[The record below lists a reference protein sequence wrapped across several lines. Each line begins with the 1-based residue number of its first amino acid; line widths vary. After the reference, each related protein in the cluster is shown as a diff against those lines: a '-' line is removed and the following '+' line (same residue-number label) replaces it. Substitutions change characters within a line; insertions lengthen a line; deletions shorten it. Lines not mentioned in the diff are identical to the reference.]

1 MQDLLRKPTPT
12 IYELVLVIP
21 LALIITAFIAVIDI
35 SIFDGYVLPQ
45 LAECYPEN
53 TSDFCIDVRER
64 LGLQPNEQ
72 IKIGDLYWDILE
84 SIVIIFGTTL
94 FVIRIVFGK
103 LAGARWSLMLFFVA
117 SLWFISIT
125 ILFYSGFIDTFY
137 YILRGIEVPM
147 TLEWLDQSG
156 IFQIT
161 KQFGETTSVDK
172 SDLYLTNGIGIT
184 VLIGFWFWMHYH
196 HSKRHFR
203 WLN

>member
-1 MQDLLRKPTPT
+1 MQDLLRRPTPT

-21 LALIITAFIAVIDI
+21 LALILTAFIAVIDI

-45 LAECYPEN
+45 LAECHPEN
-53 TSDFCIDVRER
+53 DSDFCNDVRQR
-64 LGLQPNEQ
+64 LNLQPNEQ
-72 IKIGDLYWDILE
+72 LKIGDLYWDILE
-84 SIVIIFGTTL
+84 SIVIIFGGTL
-94 FVIRIVFGK
+94 FIIRIVFGK
-103 LAGARWSLMLFFVA
+103 LAGAKWSLMLFFVA
-117 SLWFISIT
+117 TLWFISIT
-125 ILFYSGFIDTFY
+125 ILFYTGFIDTFY
-137 YILRGIEVPM
+137 YVLRGIEVPL

-184 VLIGFWFWMHYH
+184 ALIGFWFWMHYH